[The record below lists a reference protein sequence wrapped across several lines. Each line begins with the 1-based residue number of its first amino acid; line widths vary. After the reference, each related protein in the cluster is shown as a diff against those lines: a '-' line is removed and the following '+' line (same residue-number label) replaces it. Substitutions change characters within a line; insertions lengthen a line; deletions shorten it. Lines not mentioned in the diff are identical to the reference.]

1 MFIISLH
8 QAASQHGIRF
18 SERQNSR
25 IIYESLVR
33 FRFAV
38 VHLFEKEN
46 QTGQRHTRIAFCL
59 VFTDQRHQQF
69 THGYHRNACMTSRD
83 QRWRRWHIVLVQE
96 SPTHDGR
103 RAGAV
108 DVRAE
113 RRRRPRRRVGGHHT
127 IDSFIVNFFFGVR
140 DSFSYRVTCAVCV

>member
-1 MFIISLH
+1 MWCICSRKK
-8 QAASQHGIRF
+8 IR
-18 SERQNSR
+18 
-25 IIYESLVR
+25 LV
-33 FRFAV
+33 
-38 VHLFEKEN
+38 
-46 QTGQRHTRIAFCL
+46 TDIRIAVCL